1 MKISIIAILFSLLF
15 LTNGE
20 NIKLSKSSLKKIDK
34 LLAEQFE
41 GEAISYLY
49 FKSFDSTK
57 DLYSILSN
65 GNNIAFLVV
74 SSAKGRY
81 DYFDYYILY
90 DLNPEIQKIEVLV
103 YRSDHGMEICNK
115 RWLVQYEGMKSGEK
129 REFSKDID
137 AISGATL
144 SSRSITEDINII
156 NSRIAELVKL

>member
-81 DYFDYYILY
+81 DYFDY
-90 DLNPEIQKIEVLV
+90 
-103 YRSDHGMEICNK
+103 
-115 RWLVQYEGMKSGEK
+115 
-129 REFSKDID
+129 
-137 AISGATL
+137 
-144 SSRSITEDINII
+144 
-156 NSRIAELVKL
+156 